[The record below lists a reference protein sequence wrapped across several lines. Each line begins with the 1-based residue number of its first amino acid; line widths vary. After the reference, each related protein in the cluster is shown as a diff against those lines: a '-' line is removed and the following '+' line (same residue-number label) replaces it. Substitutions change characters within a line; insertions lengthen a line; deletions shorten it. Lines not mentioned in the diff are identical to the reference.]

1 MSLPAD
7 PPHDYVSLFPTERS
21 RLTRLLGAL
30 TADEWRRPTPCPGW
44 SVLDLACHL
53 LGDDLGAL
61 ARHRDGHFGTAPPPG
76 TTSEGFPA
84 WLDALQDDWVRATRR
99 ISPRTVTG
107 LLAWAG
113 PQVAAAFAAQD
124 PAASSASVSWA
135 SGDLVPA
142 WLDHARELSEYWIH
156 RQQVHQALGRPSDL
170 AQDLAA
176 PVLDAL
182 RWAWPY
188 RLSLAS
194 LAVTGPGA
202 SVTIRVTGE
211 VPRTWHLVA
220 GGAAGSGLAV
230 ASGGGGASGWE
241 YRDEPGARTVATLA
255 MTTGQAWRLL
265 TNNLPYA
272 AAAGFATTGDEEVLG
287 VLLHTR
293 AIIGD
298 PKWS

>member
-1 MSLPAD
+1 
-7 PPHDYVSLFPTERS
+7 
-21 RLTRLLGAL
+21 
-30 TADEWRRPTPCPGW
+30 
-44 SVLDLACHL
+44 VLDLACHL

-76 TTSEGFPA
+76 TTPEEFPS
-84 WLDALQDDWVRATRR
+84 WLDALQDDWVRAARR
-99 ISPRTVTG
+99 ISPRTVTD
-107 LLAWAG
+107 LLAWTG
-113 PQVAAAFAAQD
+113 PQLAAAFAAQD
-124 PAASSASVSWA
+124 PAASGASVSWA

-170 AQDLAA
+170 APDLAA

-188 RLSLAS
+188 RLSLS
-194 LAVTGPGA
+194 SPAVTGPGA

-220 GGAAGSGLAV
+220 GGAGAGD
-230 ASGGGGASGWE
+230 GGGGSGWE
-241 YRDEPGARTVATLA
+241 YRDEPGARAVATLT

-272 AAAGFATTGDEEVLG
+272 AAAGLATTGDEEVLG
-287 VLLHTR
+287 ILLHAR
-293 AIIGD
+293 AIIGT
-298 PKWS
+298 PKWSQWS